1 MPSPRE
7 MRQWAKEMTMGQMT
21 EEEMDNTPDQL
32 DQIIEDAKASAKRI
46 RELASASGSSKPIN
60 FPRLIGG
67 EIIPMLIALAEE
79 LQNRDMDHD
88 ERLELLEVSLGAAG
102 IGTGH
107 PLAAIPAPAA
117 VELLTKCRGLAEA
130 FIHLE
135 SAPTPDMKA
144 QAQGIIASIDM
155 AFHQAQGLQEAAEA
169 EAAEAEAA
177 EAEAAEEGV
186 ADA

>member
-1 MPSPRE
+1 MA
-7 MRQWAKEMTMGQMT
+7 QI
-21 EEEMDNTPDQL
+21 EEETEGL
-32 DQIIEDAKASAKRI
+32 DQIDQIIADAQASAKRV
-46 RELASASGSSKPIN
+46 RELASGGGKPIN

-67 EIIPMLIALAEE
+67 EVIPMIIALAEE

-88 ERLELLEVSLGAAG
+88 ERLELLEVSIGAAG

-144 QAQGIIASIDM
+144 QAQGIIAAIDM
-155 AFHQAQGLQEAAEA
+155 AFHQAQTVQGEAEAEAEAEEKGEVEEATEAAEA
-169 EAAEAEAA
+169 G
-177 EAEAAEEGV
+177 EGV

>member
-1 MPSPRE
+1 M
-7 MRQWAKEMTMGQMT
+7 AQMID
-21 EEEMDNTPDQL
+21 EEPEGMDNL
-32 DQIIEDAKASAKRI
+32 DQIIADALASAKRV
-46 RELASASGSSKPIN
+46 REGASGGGKAIN

-67 EIIPMLIALAEE
+67 EIIPMIVALAEE

-88 ERLELLEVSLGAAG
+88 ERLEILEVATGAAG

-117 VELLTKCRGLAEA
+117 VELLNKCRGLAEA

-135 SAPTPDMKA
+135 SAPTPDMKS
-144 QAQGIIASIDM
+144 QAQGIIAAIDM
-155 AFHQAQGLQEAAEA
+155 AFGQAQSMQEEAEAEVEAEEVAEEAAEEKATEAAEA
-169 EAAEAEAA
+169 GK
-177 EAEAAEEGV
+177 GV